1 MKVKVCVILV
11 VFLLG
16 LYFTVCDKQTEGL
29 AGMDPRRCPDI
40 LLQKGTKFYLYN
52 SKLATIPG
60 VNPISFDS
68 LSDYTE
74 FTEWQR
80 SQNITCPILY
90 LQESYDVQ
98 GETVYKARA
107 SPTELQGGVPDQR
120 VEKLIDAG
128 RDDEPF
134 NQNSFPGIDTQD
146 QYIGM
151 NTPLDQ
157 MYNDTG
163 SSVSPNPM
171 DTQWGGKEFTKTL
184 VEKGYYDNRIV
195 TRPATS

>member
-1 MKVKVCVILV
+1 MDVKLIVIILA
-11 VFLLG
+11 FLLG
-16 LYFTVCDKQTEGL
+16 LYFTVNIKQCEGYE
-29 AGMDPRRCPDI
+29 GMDTYRCPDI
-40 LLQKGTKFYLYN
+40 LIQKGTKFYLYN

-60 VNPISFDS
+60 VNPISFDK

-98 GETVYKARA
+98 GETVYKARD
-107 SPTELQGGVPDQR
+107 SPTNLQGGVPDQQ
-120 VEKLIDAG
+120 VEKLTDAG
-128 RDDEPF
+128 RDDAPF
-134 NQNSFPGIDTQD
+134 NQNSFPGFDVDD
-146 QYIGM
+146 QQIGIT
-151 NTPLDQ
+151 TPLDQ
-157 MYNDTG
+157 MYNETG
-163 SSVSPNPM
+163 SDVSPNPM
-171 DTQWGGKEFTKTL
+171 DPHWGGKEFTKTL